1 MMEVVTSANVACGFH
16 AGDPSVLRAACVRA
30 VECNVAIGAQV
41 SYPDLLG
48 FGRRHLDMA
57 PAELR
62 DAVLY
67 QLGALDAFAQVGGS
81 EIAYVKP
88 HGALYHAVATDPALA
103 QAVIDAAAE
112 YDSSLAILGL
122 PDSELLRAADRR
134 DSMPSPKPSPTAP
147 DRPDGG
153 WCLDG
158 SRERLTDPDEV
169 AQRAVRIA
177 IDNEVVATD
186 GTVVSVRA
194 RSICV
199 HSDTPGAVQLARAVR
214 VGTRRCRCRRL
225 PFHRLDPPPWREIEG
240 QMTDAPAHRPFVRR
254 RQPHHGAARFLAR
267 LRRRRIRGRPRSA
280 TWRHSSP
287 TRRSRSS
294 SRTANGIRLNRAAQI
309 ASATRADRHIEGD

>member
-1 MMEVVTSANVACGFH
+1 VVAIDVNSDLGESYGVWQLGDDGAMLEVVTSANVACGFH
-16 AGDPSVLRAACVRA
+16 AGDPSVLRAACARA
-30 VECNVAIGAQV
+30 VECNVVIGAQV

-88 HGALYHAVATDPALA
+88 HGALYHAVATEPALA

-122 PDSELLRAADRR
+122 PDSELLRAADRAGLDAVAEAFADR
-134 DSMPSPKPSPTAP
+134 AY
-147 DRPDGG
+147 RPDGS
-153 WCLDG
+153 LVSRREPG
-158 SRERLTDPDEV
+158 SVLTDPDEV

-177 IDNEVVATD
+177 IDREVVATD

-214 VGTRRCRCRRL
+214 SALDAAGVGVYR
-225 PFHRLDPPPWREIEG
+225 F
-240 QMTDAPAHRPFVRR
+240 TD
-254 RQPHHGAARFLAR
+254 
-267 LRRRRIRGRPRSA
+267 
-280 TWRHSSP
+280 
-287 TRRSRSS
+287 
-294 SRTANGIRLNRAAQI
+294 
-309 ASATRADRHIEGD
+309 